1 MLFLIDTT
9 AAANKRSMKLDQQG
23 AFRYLTTKKR
33 FYSLTF
39 FLCTL
44 DSYLMTDL
52 RIGDHVHLSPK
63 VIARRELILIA

>member
-9 AAANKRSMKLDQQG
+9 AAANKRSMKLDQQR
-23 AFRYLTTKKR
+23 ARLFTTKKR

-52 RIGDHVHLSPK
+52 RMGIMFTCPPK
-63 VIARRELILIA
+63 L